1 MKINILPVL
10 ILLFLNSLCL
20 YSQTGPGG
28 VGTSANNVLWL
39 KANAGTSSTTN
50 NTRISSWN
58 DQSGNAINVTQTV
71 AVQQPSFATNV
82 INGMPAIQFD
92 NTPTTNDKLIG
103 PDSPSLDNTSGYSF
117 FNVVR
122 PQNVDNNARV
132 IVSKRTTVGVDQS
145 FMLFFF
151 TGSRYY
157 VDLQG
162 TGDRF
167 SAATTYTA
175 NNNYILNTFYN
186 GTLAAAN
193 RAKSYTGETLEI
205 TATETNTLIPN
216 NNSPILIGTTD
227 ATDPRPFG
235 GYIAEVIVYTVTVN
249 DAERIIVNN
258 YLSSKYNISLTAND
272 YYVGDIPSNGDFDF
286 DVAGIGAEASGSSN
300 TFSASASAGMGFSSS
315 FGLDN
320 GDYLFAGHA
329 TNSNTVNITDV
340 AGIGGDNP
348 GRWERVWYVDVTNS
362 GAPINTTIEFDMV
375 NGGVAPTIPAIAAN
389 YKLLY
394 RATNSGAWTI
404 RATANSVS
412 GDKIIFN
419 NYDFNNNAE
428 DGYYTIGTLN
438 HLISPL
444 PIELI
449 DFGAVKNENKVNL
462 FWSTATETNNDYFVV
477 EKSKNGIDFEQVS
490 IVKGAGNSINTIEYA
505 DVDYNPYQGISYYRL
520 KQVDFSGKF
529 SYSKIATVN
538 FNLTSSSMTVFPN
551 PTDGPINLALNN
563 LENKEVLIVVRDILG
578 KEFYTKVKIV
588 EDSETIVALDM
599 ESKLAPGTYIV
610 IATSDNSLFSQTVIV
625 K

>member
-1 MKINILPVL
+1 LKINILPVL

-92 NTPTTNDKLIG
+92 NTSTTNDKLIG
-103 PDSPSLDNTSGYSF
+103 PDSPKLDNTSGYTF
-117 FNVVR
+117 FTVVR
-122 PQNVDNNARV
+122 MQHISDEARS
-132 IVSKRTTVGVDQS
+132 IVSKRVNVGVDQS
-145 FMLFFF
+145 FMLFLFS
-151 TGSRYY
+151 GRRLYL
-157 VDLQG
+157 DLQ
-162 TGDRF
+162 TNDNRF
-167 SAATTYTA
+167 NTTTQYTT
-175 NNNYILNTFYN
+175 NTNYMFNAYYN
-186 GTLAAAN
+186 GTLALN
-193 RAKSYTGETLEI
+193 QRARLYNGETLEI
-205 TATETNTLIPN
+205 TSAESNTLIPN
-216 NNSPILIGTTD
+216 NNSPLIIGSTHETD
-227 ATDPRPFG
+227 GRPFG
-235 GYIAEVIVYTVTVN
+235 GYIAEIITYTTSLN

-258 YLSSKYNISLTAND
+258 YLSSKYNISLTVND

-300 TFSASASAGMGFSSS
+300 TFSASASAGLGLSSS

-404 RATANSVS
+404 KATANSVS

-438 HLISPL
+438 YMISPL

-449 DFGAVKNENKVNL
+449 DFNAVKNDNKVDL

-477 EKSKNGIDFEQVS
+477 EKSKNGIDFEQLS
-490 IVKGAGNSINTIEYA
+490 TVKGAGNSINTIEYA
-505 DVDYNPYQGISYYRL
+505 DVDYNSYQGISYYRL

-588 EDSETIVALDM
+588 EDSEAIVALDM

>member
-1 MKINILPVL
+1 MSIK
-10 ILLFLNSLCL
+10 ILLVLVFLLLNSLNIF
-20 YSQTGPGG
+20 SQTGPGG

-92 NTPTTNDKLIG
+92 NTSTTNDKLIG
-103 PDSPSLDNTSGYSF
+103 PDSPKLDNTSGYSF
-117 FNVVR
+117 FTVVR
-122 PQNVDNNARV
+122 PQNVDNEARA
-132 IVSKRTTVGVDQS
+132 IISKRVNVGVDQS
-145 FMLFFF
+145 FMLFLF
-151 TGSRYY
+151 TNRRLYL
-157 VDLQG
+157 DLQ
-162 TGDRF
+162 TNDNRF
-167 SAATTYTA
+167 NTTTQYTT
-175 NNNYILNTFYN
+175 NTNYIFNVYYN
-186 GTLAAAN
+186 GTLALN
-193 RAKSYTGETLEI
+193 QRARLYNGETLEI
-205 TATETNTLIPN
+205 TAAETNTLIPD
-216 NNSPILIGTTD
+216 NNSPLIIGSTHETD
-227 ATDPRPFG
+227 GRPFG
-235 GYIAEVIVYTVTVN
+235 GYIAEIITYTTSLN

-315 FGLDN
+315 FGLGN
-320 GDYLFAGHA
+320 GDYLFTGHA

-340 AGIGGDNP
+340 TGIGGDNP
-348 GRWERVWYVDVTNS
+348 GRWERIWYVDVTNS
-362 GAPINTTIEFDMV
+362 GTPIRTTIEFDMV

-394 RATNSGAWTI
+394 RSTNSGAWTI

-412 GDKIIFN
+412 GNKIIFN

-428 DGYYTIGTLN
+428 DGFYTIGTLN
-438 HLISPL
+438 YLISPL

-449 DFGAVKNENKVNL
+449 DFGAVKNNNKVDL

-520 KQVDFSGKF
+520 KQVDFSGKYT
-529 SYSKIATVN
+529 YSKIVTVN
-538 FNLTSSSMTVFPN
+538 FNLSTVSISVFPN
-551 PTDGPINLALNN
+551 PTDGPINIALNN

-578 KEFYTKVKIV
+578 KEFYTKVKIID
-588 EDSETIVALDM
+588 DSETIVALDM
-599 ESKLAPGTYIV
+599 ERKLAPGTYIV
-610 IATSDNSLFSQTVIV
+610 VATSDNKLYSQTIIV